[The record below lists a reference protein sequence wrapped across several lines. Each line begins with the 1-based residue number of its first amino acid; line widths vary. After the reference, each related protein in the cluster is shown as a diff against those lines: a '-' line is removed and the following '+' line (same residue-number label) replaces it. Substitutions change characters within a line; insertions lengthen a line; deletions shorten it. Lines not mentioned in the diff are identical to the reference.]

1 LALRWQFVARA
12 AKIKLGNATPFLRK
26 NAMFCWMKALKRAIL
41 ILCLAGSLGL
51 LAPTDALAQRK
62 GKNDHL
68 LEEEAGKSYVLPYA
82 LVTLGIVLGLL
93 MVARPGTREDKVKV
107 RAADEDEDLEA

>member
-1 LALRWQFVARA
+1 
-12 AKIKLGNATPFLRK
+12 
-26 NAMFCWMKALKRAIL
+26 MFCWMKALKRAIL
-41 ILCLAGSLGL
+41 ISCLAGSLGL
-51 LAPTDALAQRK
+51 LAPSGALAQRK

-68 LEEEAGKSYVLPYA
+68 MEEDTSKSYVLPYA